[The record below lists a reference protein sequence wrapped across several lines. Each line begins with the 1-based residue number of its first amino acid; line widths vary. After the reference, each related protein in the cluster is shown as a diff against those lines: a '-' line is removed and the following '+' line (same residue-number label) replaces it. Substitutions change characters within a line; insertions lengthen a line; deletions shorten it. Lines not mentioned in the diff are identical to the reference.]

1 MLRQPAFYPGTT
13 QTTWGCHP
21 VDGLSWNPGLVQ
33 DHDQTAGEGN
43 EIGFRKGKK
52 ARALSLGTGHDPS
65 TRFVL
70 LQFSLKHGV
79 DLKQL
84 HGADSLVLVNGAVV

>member
-1 MLRQPAFYPGTT
+1 MGLSS
-13 QTTWGCHP
+13 

-33 DHDQTAGEGN
+33 DHDQAAGEGN

-52 ARALSLGTGHDPS
+52 ARALNLGTGHDPS
-65 TRFVL
+65 HRFVL

-79 DLKQL
+79 ALKQL
-84 HGADSLVLVNGAVV
+84 HGADSLVLVNSAAV